1 MFPEKEYFDC
11 GIQRIIERLDRIEQ
25 LCSAF
30 VPSDSSVLPEEEKL
44 LDNYDVCRMLNIS
57 KRTLQRYRSL
67 GDLPYQMIYHKTLYK
82 EKDVLEFIARH
93 FNEFRK
99 MKKEQANNS
108 SSGK

>member
-1 MFPEKEYFDC
+1 MFPEKEYFDS
-11 GIQRIIERLDRIEQ
+11 GIRSIIERLERIER

-30 VPSDSSVLPEEEKL
+30 APSDVGISPQSEKL
-44 LDNYDVCRMLNIS
+44 LDNHDVCQMLNIS

-82 EKDVLEFIARH
+82 EKDVLEFISRH

-99 MKKEQANNS
+99 MKKSDNS
-108 SSGK
+108 SL

>member
-11 GIQRIIERLDRIEQ
+11 GIQKIIERLERIER

-30 VPSDSSVLPEEEKL
+30 VPPDSNVPHAEEKL
-44 LDNYDVCRMLNIS
+44 LDNYDVCQMLNIS

-99 MKKEQANNS
+99 IKKRE
-108 SSGK
+108 

>member
-1 MFPEKEYFDC
+1 MILDKDYFD
-11 GIQRIIERLDRIEQ
+11 GWMQRLIEKLEQIEKS
-25 LCSAF
+25 CNPIKNTTA
-30 VPSDSSVLPEEEKL
+30 EEEQL
-44 LDNYDVCRMLNIS
+44 LDNSDVCRMLNIS

-99 MKKEQANNS
+99 MKKMQANNPS
-108 SSGK
+108 NGKQ

>member
-11 GIQRIIERLDRIEQ
+11 GIQRIIERLERIEH

-30 VPSDSSVLPEEEKL
+30 VPPASGVPPAEEKL
-44 LDNYDVCRMLNIS
+44 LDNYDVCQMLNIS

-99 MKKEQANNS
+99 MKKKDS
-108 SSGK
+108 RSL

>member
-1 MFPEKEYFDC
+1 MILDKEYFDTWMQRLVEKLEQIEKRC
-11 GIQRIIERLDRIEQ
+11 GQGKI
-25 LCSAF
+25 
-30 VPSDSSVLPEEEKL
+30 VSDNEGQL
-44 LDNYDVCRMLNIS
+44 LDNSDVCQMLNIS

-99 MKKEQANNS
+99 MKKRE
-108 SSGK
+108 